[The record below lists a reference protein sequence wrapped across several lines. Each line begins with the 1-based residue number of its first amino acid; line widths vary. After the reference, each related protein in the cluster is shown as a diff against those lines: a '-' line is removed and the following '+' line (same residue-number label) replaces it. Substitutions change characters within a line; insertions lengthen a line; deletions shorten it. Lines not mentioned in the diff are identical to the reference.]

1 MPDTLS
7 RTQHTGG
14 RPTPEMSALLDRQVL
29 EVATALF
36 VEQGYAATS
45 LEKIARVIGCS
56 KATLYRRYS
65 SKEDLFKAVVAE
77 RGRML
82 LDEAGAVEASSKD
95 PLVATKEIALFFLD
109 FMLRPET
116 REAYRIVIG
125 DGHRIPFIADE
136 MMETIVEPFV
146 ATLSRLLKAAADAGR
161 IESTNHE
168 ETTRVLMSFV
178 IGWPLQNTMLG
189 HNRVQDVDARRRF
202 FDRAWSIFLSG
213 ISRRDGA

>member
-82 LDEAGAVEASSKD
+82 LDEAEAVEASSKD
-95 PLVATKEIALFFLD
+95 PLAATKEIALFFLD

-125 DGHRIPFIADE
+125 DGYRIPFIADE

-146 ATLSRLLKAAADAGR
+146 ATLSRLLKAAADAGQ
-161 IESTNHE
+161 INSTDHE
-168 ETTRVLMSFV
+168 QTTRVLMSFV

-189 HNRVQDVDARRRF
+189 QNRMEDAVARKQF
-202 FDRAWSIFLSG
+202 FDRAWGIFLCG
-213 ISRRDGA
+213 ICCTARP

>member
-1 MPDTLS
+1 MPDAPQ
-7 RTQHTGG
+7 RPQHTGG
-14 RPTPEMSALLDRQVL
+14 RPTPEMSAQLDRQVL

-77 RGRML
+77 RGQML
-82 LDEAGAVEASSKD
+82 LEEAGAVEASSKD
-95 PLVATKEIALFFLD
+95 PLVATREIALFFLD

-116 REAYRIVIG
+116 REAYRIIIG

-136 MMETIVEPFV
+136 MMKTIVEPFV
-146 ATLSRLLKAAADAGR
+146 ATLSRLLEAAAEAGH
-161 IESTNHE
+161 IESRDHE
-168 ETTRVLMSFV
+168 ETTRVLMSLV

-189 HNRVQDVDARRRF
+189 QNQLHDPNTRKRF
-202 FDRAWSIFLSG
+202 FDRAWGIFLSG
-213 ISRRDGA
+213 ICRQENA

>member
-1 MPDTLS
+1 
-7 RTQHTGG
+7 
-14 RPTPEMSALLDRQVL
+14 MSAQLDRQVL

-82 LDEAGAVEASSKD
+82 LDEAGAVEASSTD

-116 REAYRIVIG
+116 REAYRIIIG

-168 ETTRVLMSFV
+168 ETTRVLMSLV

-189 HNRVQDVDARRRF
+189 QNQVQDADARQQF
-202 FDRAWSIFLSG
+202 FDRAWGIFLGG
-213 ISRRDGA
+213 IGCRDKA

>member
-1 MPDTLS
+1 
-7 RTQHTGG
+7 
-14 RPTPEMSALLDRQVL
+14 MSAQLDRQVL
-29 EVATALF
+29 EVAAALF

-82 LDEAGAVEASSKD
+82 LDEAGAVEVSSTD

-146 ATLSRLLKAAADAGR
+146 ATLCRLLKAAADAGR
-161 IESTNHE
+161 IKSANHE
-168 ETTRVLMSFV
+168 ETTRVLMSLV

-189 HNRVQDVDARRRF
+189 QNQVQDARARQQF
-202 FDRAWSIFLSG
+202 FDRAWGIFLGG
-213 ISRRDGA
+213 IGCTDNA

>member
-1 MPDTLS
+1 
-7 RTQHTGG
+7 
-14 RPTPEMSALLDRQVL
+14 MSALLDRQVL
-29 EVATALF
+29 EVATELF

-161 IESTNHE
+161 IESRDHE

-189 HNRVQDVDARRRF
+189 QNRMQDMDARKRF
-202 FDRAWSIFLSG
+202 FDRAWDIFLSG
-213 ISRRDGA
+213 ICRREDA

>member
-1 MPDTLS
+1 MPDVS
-7 RTQHTGG
+7 PRPQHTGG
-14 RPTPEMSALLDRQVL
+14 RPTPEVSAQLDRQVL

-77 RGRML
+77 RGRL
-82 LDEAGAVEASSKD
+82 LLHEAGAMEASSKD
-95 PLVATKEIALFFLD
+95 PLVATREIARFFLD

-116 REAYRIVIG
+116 REAYRIVIS
-125 DGHRIPFIADE
+125 DGHRIPFVADE
-136 MMETIVEPFV
+136 MMVTIVEPFV
-146 ATLSRLLKAAADAGR
+146 ATISRLLRVAADAGR
-161 IESTNHE
+161 IESHDHE
-168 ETTRVLMSFV
+168 EMTRVLMSLV

-189 HNRVQDVDARRRF
+189 QNRMQDAAARKKF
-202 FDRAWSIFLSG
+202 FDRAWGIFLSG
-213 ISRRDGA
+213 ICTNASA

>member
-1 MPDTLS
+1 M
-7 RTQHTGG
+7 
-14 RPTPEMSALLDRQVL
+14 L
-29 EVATALF
+29 EVATTLF

-77 RGRML
+77 RGRLL

-95 PLVATKEIALFFLD
+95 PLVATREIALFFLD

-116 REAYRIVIG
+116 REAYRIIIG

-146 ATLSRLLKAAADAGR
+146 ATISRLLAAAAESGR
-161 IESTNHE
+161 IESADHE
-168 ETTRVLMSFV
+168 ETTRVLMSLV

-189 HNRVQDVDARRRF
+189 QNQVQDAVARQRF
-202 FDRAWSIFLSG
+202 FDRAWNIFLSG
-213 ISRRDGA
+213 ICREHHA